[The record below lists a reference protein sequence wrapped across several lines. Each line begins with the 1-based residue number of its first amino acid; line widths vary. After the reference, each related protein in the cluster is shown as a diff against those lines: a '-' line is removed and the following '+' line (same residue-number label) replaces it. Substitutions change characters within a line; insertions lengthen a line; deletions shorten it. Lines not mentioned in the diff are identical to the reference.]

1 MLILIRRQRDIL
13 EWPVLNQVPGEQR
26 GDHCSNVFRGEE
38 VPHYMAAV
46 SGDSSSDPEIHLEV
60 RNYL

>member
-1 MLILIRRQRDIL
+1 LKIGCRVTRVKR
-13 EWPVLNQVPGEQR
+13 EQR